1 MTEKHCQTAFS
12 GHTTRITFKWIDLL
26 APLASWIGDIFPI
39 DLGRT
44 TKNLGVNT
52 EHHLHPRGR

>member
-52 EHHLHPRGR
+52 EQR